1 MHHPHRKR
9 GNSMDNVT
17 ALKNLAAV
25 ITGTKADKIDGD
37 TIADVI
43 NYIADNYP
51 KNENAEG

>member
-1 MHHPHRKR
+1 
-9 GNSMDNVT
+9 MDNVT

-25 ITGTKADKIDGD
+25 ITGTKADKIDGN

>member
-1 MHHPHRKR
+1 
-9 GNSMDNVT
+9 MDNVT

-25 ITGTKADKIDGD
+25 ITGTKADKIDGN

-43 NYIADNYP
+43 YIADNYP